1 MVSSRIG
8 VRYITLELGRIIPR
22 HPELVKSARCDIGH
36 RTYVRL
42 LMGNIGRATIRTI
55 RIYGADSHEPHI

>member
-1 MVSSRIG
+1 MVSSRVG

-22 HPELVKSARCDIGH
+22 HPELVKSIWCDIGH

-42 LMGNIGRATIRTI
+42 LMGNIGSPTIRTY
-55 RIYGADSHEPHI
+55 RIYGADSQEPHI